1 MTVERRLTRLEGRAA
16 VGRGLIV
23 VGVQGADGMVRYGDK
38 LLTLAEFEA
47 LRADSHILLTRRTAI
62 TDATATA

>member
-47 LRADSHILLTRRTAI
+47 LRADSHFLFTRRKEEVTV
-62 TDATATA
+62 

>member
-47 LRADSHILLTRRTAI
+47 LKADNHMLFVRRKEEVTV
-62 TDATATA
+62 